1 MDRRVFLA
9 LGVLAAAAGSPA
21 FAQQVR
27 TAGEKGQMLHV
38 HPAELVR
45 AIYRVAL
52 SRNGVAVGTQALV
65 KLGHN
70 RAEASQM
77 TGLAI
82 SIVRKCRSLDNFLRL
97 ADGSRPEGVTLDDR
111 EMALLRSVGV
121 PRSAAGARSWEGS
134 SGRTWEGSEMIA
146 APGAGAGTSEDRL
159 HTRWDGRTWE
169 GSAR

>member
-21 FAQQVR
+21 FAAQVR
-27 TAGEKGQMLHV
+27 AASEKGQMLHV

-45 AIYRVAL
+45 AIYRVAM
-52 SRNGVAVGTQALV
+52 SRNGAAVGTAALI

-70 RAEASQM
+70 RTEAAQM

-82 SIVRKCRSLDNFLRL
+82 SIVRKCRSLDNLLMLGEGR
-97 ADGSRPEGVTLDDR
+97 RPEGVTLDDR

-121 PRSAAGARSWEGS
+121 PRGAAAARTWEGS
-134 SGRTWEGSEMIA
+134 SGRTWEGSELA
-146 APGAGAGTSEDRL
+146 VSSGTGAGDDRL

-169 GSAR
+169 GSSS

>member
-38 HPAELVR
+38 RPAELIR

-52 SRNGVAVGTQALV
+52 LRNGAAVGTQALV

-82 SIVRKCRSLDNFLRL
+82 SIVRKCRSLDNFLRI
-97 ADGSRPEGVTLDDR
+97 ADGSRPEGVMLDDR
-111 EMALLRSVGV
+111 EIALLRSVGV
-121 PRSAAGARSWEGS
+121 PRGGAAGARVWEGN

-146 APGAGAGTSEDRL
+146 APRPGDNRPQTI
-159 HTRWDGRTWE
+159 WDGRTWE